1 VGELKLAVA
10 ATVVLAELATQPE
23 REHDDPENEQDLID
37 GHDGLR
43 RMVRRQAVVVS
54 TTGRGG

>member
-23 REHDDPENEQDLID
+23 REHDDPENEQDFID
-37 GHDGLR
+37 GHGGLR